1 MTLTINEIEDLKE
14 EIGQT
19 KKEKEKALLLIE
31 QSKTSLKEEFG
42 CASLKEAKTLMQKYI
57 SEAEEIDAEIEE
69 LCIELE
75 EIRNGD

>member
-14 EIGQT
+14 EIEQT

-57 SEAEEIDAEIEE
+57 SEAEELDAEVEE
-69 LCIELE
+69 LCTELE